1 MKSQFRHV
9 ALFGRTHASVS
20 GAALE
25 SSRKV
30 LEDVAHFLARQGCEV
45 VLDQNTAQLTGLN
58 GYAALDLD
66 QIGKACDLGIAIG
79 GDGTMLGVGRQ
90 MACHGL
96 PLDRKS
102 VV

>member
-45 VLDQNTAQLTGLN
+45 VLDQNTAQLTGLS
-58 GYAALDLD
+58 GYTALDLN
-66 QIGKACDLGIAIG
+66 
-79 GDGTMLGVGRQ
+79 
-90 MACHGL
+90 
-96 PLDRKS
+96 
-102 VV
+102 